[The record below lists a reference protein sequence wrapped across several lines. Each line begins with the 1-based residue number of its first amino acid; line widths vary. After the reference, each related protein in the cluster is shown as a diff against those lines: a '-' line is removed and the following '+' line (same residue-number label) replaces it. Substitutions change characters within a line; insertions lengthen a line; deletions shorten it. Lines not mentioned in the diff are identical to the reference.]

1 MAVLIT
7 FERTS
12 KSIQFKPVI
21 RKLIRELIVEEE
33 KELGEISIIFTS
45 NEHIL
50 EINRTFLNH
59 HYFTD
64 VITFPDSKRDKISGD
79 IYISLD
85 EVRKNARRYNSTF
98 NDEVTRVVIHG
109 ILHLIGYDD
118 VTPDQKI
125 IIRKKEDSYLSR
137 FKRFDF
143 IVK

>member
-1 MAVLIT
+1 LAVLIT
-7 FERTS
+7 FERIK

-21 RKLIRELIVEEE
+21 RKLIKELVVDEE

-64 VITFPDSKRDKISGD
+64 VITFPESKRDRISGD

-85 EVRKNARRYNSTF
+85 QVRMNSKRYNTAF
-98 NDEVTRVVIHG
+98 IDEVTRVVIHG
-109 ILHLIGYDD
+109 ILHLIGYEDD
-118 VTPDQKI
+118 TEEKKMI
-125 IIRKKEDSYLSR
+125 MREKEDSYLRR
-137 FKRFDF
+137 FKDYDF
-143 IVK
+143 IIK